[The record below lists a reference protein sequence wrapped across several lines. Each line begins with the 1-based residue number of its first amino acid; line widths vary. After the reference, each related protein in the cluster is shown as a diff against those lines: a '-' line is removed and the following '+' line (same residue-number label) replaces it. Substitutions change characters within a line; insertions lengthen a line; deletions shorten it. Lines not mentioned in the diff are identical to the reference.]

1 MSTPIFPPHKTR
13 SASSQEKQWGSLASC
28 VIQLR
33 TSRARAQH
41 LTLLYIYPPTWE
53 QGGGCLLGEA
63 RNQDVYPRDP
73 QHGPTA
79 SLPGA
84 AIIHSHLHTCI
95 HSSSGR
101 LPALC
106 QEFPIEPTAQQQGPE
121 TAGLSKRT
129 IEKDTSVGRMK
140 WELGPTGYKESARG
154 AEVYNL

>member
-1 MSTPIFPPHKTR
+1 MGLPGKLRHPTENIQGQGSAPHIALHLPSNMGTR
-13 SASSQEKQWGSLASC
+13 
-28 VIQLR
+28 
-33 TSRARAQH
+33 
-41 LTLLYIYPPTWE
+41 
-53 QGGGCLLGEA
+53 GGCLLGEA

-106 QEFPIEPTAQQQGPE
+106 QEFPIKPIAQQQGPE

-129 IEKDTSVGRMK
+129 IAKDTSVGRMK

-154 AEVYNL
+154 AEV